1 MARKEHK
8 YHYIYKITCTKTK
21 RYYIGMH
28 STDKLNDGYMG
39 GGKRIRNSI
48 RRHGKEAHTKEILEY
63 FDDRESLRNREIIL
77 VNEDLLNDPMCMN
90 LQPGGGG
97 GIINETHLKDF
108 CQAGNKA
115 FIEKLK
121 DDDYRNRFIEST
133 KEGRERGVAKAKE
146 LYEKGAYRLDT
157 FKGRTHTPE
166 TILKMK
172 ESKKSHGEGNKNS
185 QFGKKWIRNLETM
198 ECIKI
203 DSSEYEKYV
212 SLGWESGRFPD
223 SGGSSVKLTESQ
235 IIEIKTMLFKN
246 VKVTEIAKIFQTS
259 ITTIRKINRGDI
271 WNHVNINRLD

>member
-1 MARKEHK
+1 MGFDNRK
-8 YHYIYKITCTKTK
+8 YHYIYRTTNLLNGNF
-21 RYYIGMH
+21 YIGLH
-28 STDKLNDGYMG
+28 STNNLGDGYMG
-39 GGKRIRNSI
+39 SGSRIISSI
-48 RRHGKEAHTKEILEY
+48 RHYGKENHKFKILEFHDSRELLMTREKEII
-63 FDDRESLRNREIIL
+63 NRE
-77 VNEDLLNDPMCMN
+77 LLTDPLCLNIME
-90 LQPGGGG
+90 GGYGFRDA
-97 GIINETHLKDF
+97 EHLKKV

-121 DDDYRNRFIEST
+121 DDDYMNRFIEST

>member
-1 MARKEHK
+1 
-8 YHYIYKITCTKTK
+8 
-21 RYYIGMH
+21 MH

-48 RRHGKEAHTKEILEY
+48 RRHGKEAHNKEILEY
-63 FDDRESLRNREIIL
+63 FNDRESLRNREIIL

-97 GIINETHLKDF
+97 GIVNETHLKDF

-115 FIEKLK
+115 FVEKLK
-121 DDDYRNRFIEST
+121 DDDYRNRFIERT
-133 KEGRERGVAKAKE
+133 KEGREKGVAKAKE

-157 FKGRTHTPE
+157 FKDRTHTPE

-203 DSSEYEKYV
+203 DPSEYEKYV
-212 SLGWESGRFPD
+212 SLGWEGGRFSN

-259 ITTIRKINRGDI
+259 ITSIRKIDRGDT
-271 WNHVNINRLD
+271 WTHVIVNRLD